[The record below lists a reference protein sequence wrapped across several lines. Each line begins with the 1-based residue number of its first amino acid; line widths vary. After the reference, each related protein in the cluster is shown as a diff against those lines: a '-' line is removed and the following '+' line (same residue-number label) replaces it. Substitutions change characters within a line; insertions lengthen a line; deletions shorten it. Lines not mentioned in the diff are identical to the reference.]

1 MGLALAQAQ
10 RAACQG
16 EVPVGAVVVHRGQV
30 IGTGCNAPIA
40 THDPT
45 AHAEIVALRAAAA
58 HLGNYR
64 LDECELFV
72 TLEPC
77 AMCSGAML
85 HARLARVVY
94 GAADPRTGA
103 AGSVLD
109 LFAPGPL
116 NHNTRV
122 RGGVLAEDC
131 GTLLRSFF
139 QAQRQRQA
147 RERLPLREDA
157 LRTPAQRFAQLTD
170 HPWASHRIADLPSL
184 DGLLLRYLDEPD
196 HPHAAGMTMLCV
208 HGMRGWS
215 HDFRAML
222 PVWTAAGH
230 RVVAVDLPGFG
241 RSDKPKREAAHT
253 AAWHRD
259 VLEQLVAALDLR
271 AIVLVLQGAGGL
283 IALDLPR
290 RAPGRYRG
298 IVALDAELAGAV
310 VLQPDRTSWP
320 ADWAPTLPQQ
330 AVRLLR
336 CEPPRAASEAPFP
349 DAGHRAGPR
358 AFARLAL
365 ADYAVPD
372 WPAAMPPAG
381 APGGAALAGH
391 LLEGFAVGY
400 SRP

>member
-1 MGLALAQAQ
+1 
-10 RAACQG
+10 
-16 EVPVGAVVVHRGQV
+16 
-30 IGTGCNAPIA
+30 
-40 THDPT
+40 
-45 AHAEIVALRAAAA
+45 
-58 HLGNYR
+58 
-64 LDECELFV
+64 
-72 TLEPC
+72 
-77 AMCSGAML
+77 MCSGAML

-116 NHNTRV
+116 NHHTRV
-122 RGGVLAEDC
+122 RAGVLAEDC
-131 GTLLRSFF
+131 GKLLRSFF
-139 QAQRQRQA
+139 QVQRQRQS

-157 LRTPAQRFAQLTD
+157 LRTPAQRFAQLAD
-170 HPWASHRIADLPSL
+170 HPWHSHRISDLPSL
-184 DGLLLRYLDEPD
+184 DGLSLCYLDERG
-196 HPHAAGMTMLCV
+196 HARAGALTWLCV

-241 RSDKPKREAAHT
+241 RSDKPKREAAHSI
-253 AAWHRD
+253 AWHRD
-259 VLEQLVAALDLR
+259 VLGQLVTALDLR
-271 AIVLVLQGAGGL
+271 EVVLVLQGAGGL
-283 IALDLPR
+283 IALDLPQ
-290 RAPGRYRG
+290 RALGRYRG
-298 IVALDAELAGAV
+298 VVALDAELAGAV
-310 VLQPDRTSWP
+310 VLRPGRTSWP
-320 ADWAPTLPQQ
+320 ADWTATPPQQ

-336 CEPPRAASEAPFP
+336 SEPPCMASEAPFP

-365 ADYAVPD
+365 ADYTAPD

-381 APGGAALAGH
+381 APGGAVLAGH